1 MSEKYTNPFNYVIDS
16 IWASLPEKTADE
28 IATFKKDVLT
38 GFRDSVNWAIDEQL
52 KWIDRHVDNARH
64 MRDQYRREQSQE
76 SPSNPS

>member
-38 GFRDSVNWAIDEQL
+38 GFRDSVNWAIDEQI

-64 MRDQYRREQSQE
+64 MRDQYRGEQSQE
-76 SPSNPS
+76 STSNPS

>member
-38 GFRDSVNWAIDEQL
+38 GFRDSVNWAIDEQI

-64 MRDQYRREQSQE
+64 MRDQYRGEQPQE
-76 SPSNPS
+76 STSNPS